1 MKQTRLIQRIIE
13 ALGLVDGMV
22 KIKFTPSEKRPLVK
36 YANGELPSGMFS
48 YSIIVGMCIYLSY
61 HTRPDISFTDN
72 GFAHYIFSPK
82 RSHELALKILARYL
96 KHTQDRG
103 LVLDPNS
110 DIFKVDASGFV
121 GI

>member
-1 MKQTRLIQRIIE
+1 
-13 ALGLVDGMV
+13 
-22 KIKFTPSEKRPLVK
+22 
-36 YANGELPSGMFS
+36 
-48 YSIIVGMCIYLSY
+48 MCC
-61 HTRPDISFTDN
+61 
-72 GFAHYIFSPK
+72 PK
-82 RSHELALKILARYL
+82 RYSELELKMLAGYL